1 MINYPEYF
9 PASAACCPKI
19 WINLLQIVQI
29 FGEIFFGLNVFAIN
43 HYLRRN
49 RCGSSGIFFI
59 FTIKVGGIAI
69 VVLHHASSLKSFK
82 CFCNIISI
90 INTRFINI
98 MIYSYLDRPWPSWL
112 LVDLSLTTSSLPR
125 PSWRSSRGSWPTDNL
140 SAGWFHWP
148 RASRSSQNTCLGRD
162 CVSRSFS
169 NHSELFWS
177 KESVHWKYDKIRE
190 MLETVVDSE
199 HMKSVG
205 GEWGPTLLVW
215 ENR

>member
-59 FTIKVGGIAI
+59 FTIKVGGVAI

-112 LVDLSLTTSSLPR
+112 LVDLSLTTSLLPR
-125 PSWRSSRGSWPTDNL
+125 PFSESSLGSWPTSSL
-140 SAGWFHWP
+140 SSGWFH
-148 RASRSSQNTCLGRD
+148 SLMVSQFSQNIYLMIS
-162 CVSRSFS
+162 CVSQSFS
-169 NHSELFWS
+169 IH
-177 KESVHWKYDKIRE
+177 
-190 MLETVVDSE
+190 LE
-199 HMKSVG
+199 
-205 GEWGPTLLVW
+205 
-215 ENR
+215 RF